1 MSEDEGSIESQV
13 TVFKALASEIRLQLL
28 RSIAEDGP
36 ASAPELESEVPIT
49 PESVKNNLD
58 KLEQAGLLESKR
70 VHGPGNRP
78 RDEFSLANGG
88 FELHLA
94 VESGSYAYSED

>member
-1 MSEDEGSIESQV
+1 MSTEEQV
-13 TVFKALASEIRLQLL
+13 TIFKALASEIRLQLL

-36 ASAPELESEVPIT
+36 ASAPELEEEVPIT

-58 KLEQAGLLESKR
+58 KLEQAGLLESTR

-78 RDEFSLANGG
+78 RDEFSLADGG
-88 FELHLA
+88 FELCLTA
-94 VESGSYAYSED
+94 ENGSYAYDKD